1 MRNKKLFASAVII
14 TASLFLFTACGNKT
28 EPVNAEPTE
37 TVSEVDTEESEDSSE
52 SMEPVPSPAVEP
64 EESLD
69 NTLSSGSEDNS
80 GTGEDTTGQEVEQE
94 ESEPDLGYEIISIDE
109 VIMYATTDA
118 NLRSGPATTYDKV
131 GSLSYAQEV
140 TVNGKV
146 ENGDKLWYVI
156 KTDNSE
162 DIQMVSGSL
171 LSTAKPQ
178 PQQSTGNNQ
187 TQQNTSAQSQQQPA
201 QNEPDLN
208 VGDVVGTD
216 QYGNEWTY
224 GGEIDYSGF

>member
-1 MRNKKLFASAVII
+1 M
-14 TASLFLFTACGNKT
+14 
-28 EPVNAEPTE
+28 
-37 TVSEVDTEESEDSSE
+37 
-52 SMEPVPSPAVEP
+52 
-64 EESLD
+64 
-69 NTLSSGSEDNS
+69 
-80 GTGEDTTGQEVEQE
+80 
-94 ESEPDLGYEIISIDE
+94 GYEIISIDE

-187 TQQNTSAQSQQQPA
+187 PQQNTSAQSQQPQQATPPA
-201 QNEPDLN
+201 QQPSGDDGPPPGVN
-208 VGDVVGTD
+208 VGDVIGDNVSGANDPT
-216 QYGNEWTY
+216 W
-224 GGEIDYSGF
+224 GGQIDYSGF